1 MGAPEARHRGTFA
14 APAAVV
20 VARDQLTKQW
30 ALSALDDGPIDLVG
44 SLRLNLVFNDRAA
57 FNLGPSNTTAIAVL
71 GLVVVGVIVRMGWQA
86 ADRGWAL
93 GLGIVL
99 GGALG
104 NLTDRALRAG
114 DGLLGGQVVD
124 MVDLQWWPV
133 FNLADAALW
142 VGIAVLLLAPRA
154 DDHEDDQAAAP

>member
-1 MGAPEARHRGTFA
+1 LDDPEARHRGTFA
-14 APAAVV
+14 TAAAVV
-20 VARDQLTKQW
+20 VALDQLTKQW
-30 ALSALDDGPIDLVG
+30 ALSTLADGPVDLVG

-57 FNLGPSNTTAIAVL
+57 FSLGPSNTTAIAVT
-71 GLVVVGVIVRMGWQA
+71 GLLIVGVIVRMGWT
-86 ADRGWAL
+86 ADRRGWAL

-104 NLTDRALRAG
+104 NLSDRAFREG
-114 DGLLGGQVVD
+114 DGLLGGMVVD

-142 VGIAVLLLAPRA
+142 VGIAVLLLESR
-154 DDHEDDQAAAP
+154 HEPAASP